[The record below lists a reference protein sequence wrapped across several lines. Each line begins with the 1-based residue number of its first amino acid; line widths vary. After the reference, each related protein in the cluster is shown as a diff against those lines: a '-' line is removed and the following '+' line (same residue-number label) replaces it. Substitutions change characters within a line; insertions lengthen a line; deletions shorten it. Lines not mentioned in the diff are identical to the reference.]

1 MAKYLQLYLDTD
13 FIIPIGV
20 GDSGS
25 LNKFIDQ
32 QASRRLWLYFS
43 RISSNGMFDSTE
55 SNKANFEAGRE
66 GFFGNFWQNVE
77 KNEKVP
83 GESYKFIDL
92 LELSGIITKLRE
104 WCNATLFTETPEI
117 VLNFSTVIP
126 VKARKAFVGYIEEKL
141 GKIRSYSVEVNDLLS
156 SKIIYDHQT
165 LSPAF
170 GDQLLIIQSA
180 GRDILLSV
188 QTWCGDQF
196 MQGDEPVKLKKK
208 GNEFLKEA
216 LAKIVVDFLEQNYHM
231 LLPEQREKEYLY
243 QMQFADQWLADRNGD
258 DDFWVDNFHYST
270 NPTKSYPSVQIDGK
284 QLNLIE
290 KEAIRNTIND
300 IAKFYRD
307 SIVNKHLYT
316 ILVGDVFKEEIF
328 LKDCISVTSSDG
340 KYTYFNDNAIQEA
353 MGRYHVK
360 YSTYTEELQHL
371 ERIFMDKA
379 NERARIRT
387 YVHNAEILGSLRDGV
402 SSAVGQL
409 KSIVNT
415 VNDRNS
421 DLKESWETFM
431 RQSQFDEASEIIE
444 QMSTSDRLSTSKSES
459 LDVLKKIERS
469 NSLLIELKQLKEVL
483 PIIENIR
490 SGEKE
495 LRELIAK
502 AEEFNNLPE
511 TLTATVQK
519 YKDLYPRYK
528 ELKKQFEAESTLIGR
543 RNIVDQMK
551 EITMEAMPVLDIE
564 TIKGTIYAKL
574 ISKGGFVGIGAK
586 KSIDIRLTL
595 DNPLPCRGVLL
606 ISPKVITKIPDSR
619 YGIYAMDVDK
629 GAEGTVIETNVDFQ
643 TLGLDK
649 NSKQIFIKFWP
660 HEDEKIPIN
669 RFDIRGGG
677 TINL

>member
-1 MAKYLQLYLDTD
+1 
-13 FIIPIGV
+13 
-20 GDSGS
+20 
-25 LNKFIDQ
+25 
-32 QASRRLWLYFS
+32 
-43 RISSNGMFDSTE
+43 
-55 SNKANFEAGRE
+55 
-66 GFFGNFWQNVE
+66 
-77 KNEKVP
+77 
-83 GESYKFIDL
+83 
-92 LELSGIITKLRE
+92 
-104 WCNATLFTETPEI
+104 
-117 VLNFSTVIP
+117 
-126 VKARKAFVGYIEEKL
+126 
-141 GKIRSYSVEVNDLLS
+141 
-156 SKIIYDHQT
+156 
-165 LSPAF
+165 
-170 GDQLLIIQSA
+170 
-180 GRDILLSV
+180 
-188 QTWCGDQF
+188 
-196 MQGDEPVKLKKK
+196 
-208 GNEFLKEA
+208 
-216 LAKIVVDFLEQNYHM
+216 M
-231 LLPEQREKEYLY
+231 LLPEQKEKEYFY

-270 NPTKSYPSVQIDGK
+270 NPTKSYPPVQIDGK

-360 YSTYTEELQHL
+360 YSTYKEELQHL

-402 SSAVGQL
+402 SSAIGQL
-409 KSIVNT
+409 KSVVNI
-415 VNDRNS
+415 VNDRNYE
-421 DLKESWETFM
+421 LKESWETFM

-469 NSLLIELKQLKEVL
+469 NSLLIELKQLKEVQ

-502 AEEFNNLPE
+502 AEELNNLPE

-528 ELKKQFEAESTLIGR
+528 ELKKQFEAELTLIGR

-574 ISKGGFVGIGAK
+574 ISKGGFMGIGAK
-586 KSIDIRLTL
+586 KSINIRLTL
-595 DNPLPCRGVLL
+595 ENPLPCRGVLL

-629 GAEGTVIETNVDFQ
+629 GAEGTVIETNADFQ

-677 TINL
+677 IINL